1 MPVYYCYPA
10 YLNYMQSTSCKMPGW
25 MAHKLESGLLGEI
38 STTSDMQII
47 ITLLEKSLY
56 MKVKEESEKYGLKL
70 NIKKTKIMASSP
82 ITSWQIVGKKMEIVI
97 IFFSGLQNHANV
109 DCSLKIKRRLLLGR
123 NAMTN
128 LDSILRAETA
138 LCRQRSIWSNLW
150 FF

>member
-1 MPVYYCYPA
+1 MPENKEE
-10 YLNYMQSTSCKMPGW
+10 LK
-25 MAHKLESGLLGEI
+25 
-38 STTSDMQII
+38 
-47 ITLLEKSLY
+47 TLL
-56 MKVKEESEKYGLKL
+56 MKVKQENEQTRLKFS
-70 NIKKTKIMASSP
+70 IQKPKIMASSP
-82 ITSWQIVGKKMEIVI
+82 ITSWKIVGKKMEIVI